1 MIGKNYILMTICI
14 IFYLVFVTACRSIE
28 NYPNQDEPLFAGNY
42 AENSPVFE
50 GKVKV
55 ITWNIRFS
63 EKIDQAIA
71 ELRSV
76 QDLQNA
82 DILLLQEMDEQGVEA
97 IAKGLEYNYIFFPA
111 SIHTHHD
118 KNFGN
123 AVLSPWPIF
132 DPTKLILPH
141 QNPRN
146 NQIRIAARGSVTIG
160 EAEVLVYS
168 IHTETVWLGPQKRQ
182 EQIETLLY
190 DINANY
196 DYVIVGGDFNTFTG
210 ASIVELENK
219 FELVGLERVSVGAS
233 PTFERSNFSF
243 TLDHIFAKVFSVT
256 DNGVWPAT
264 EASDHYPVWVNLSF
278 N

>member
-1 MIGKNYILMTICI
+1 MIGKNYTLMTICI
-14 IFYLVFVTACRSIE
+14 TFYLVFVAACRSIE

-97 IAKGLEYNYIFFPA
+97 IAKGLAYNYIFFPA

-141 QNPRN
+141 QNPKN

-160 EAEVLVYS
+160 EAAVLVYS
-168 IHTETVWLGPQKRQ
+168 VHTETVWLGPQKRQ
-182 EQIETLLY
+182 EQIETLFN
-190 DINANY
+190 DISANY

-243 TLDHIFAKVFSVT
+243 TLDHIFAKKFSVT
-256 DNGVWPAT
+256 DTGVWPTT

-278 N
+278 D